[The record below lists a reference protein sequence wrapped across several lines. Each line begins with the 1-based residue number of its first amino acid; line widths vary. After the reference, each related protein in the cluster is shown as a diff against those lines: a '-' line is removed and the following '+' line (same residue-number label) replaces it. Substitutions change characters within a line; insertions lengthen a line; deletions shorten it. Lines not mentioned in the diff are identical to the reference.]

1 MNIRSEVV
9 DFVYDKLYPIYA
21 TFDKGHDVNHI
32 DAVIRRALEL
42 YEYLGDET
50 LDINVLY
57 AAAALHD
64 IGIQVQRKGH
74 AQYSQEYVLN
84 CDDLKNLFT
93 PEEIVL
99 IGEAVAD
106 HSTSVGREP
115 RSIYGKIVCDADK
128 DDDLETSL
136 LRAYEF
142 SVAYNP
148 DFSLQECLDDTYKH
162 LQEKYGD
169 EGKVK
174 YWINSD
180 KQCEFKE
187 KMHSVALNRELF
199 DQTMVGILKKQK
211 CVVK

>member
-1 MNIRSEVV
+1 MNIKNELVE
-9 DFVYDKLYPIYA
+9 FVQEKLYPIYV

-32 DAVIRRALEL
+32 EAVIRRALEL
-42 YEYLGDET
+42 YEYLGDDT

-64 IGIQVQRKGH
+64 IGIQIQRKGH
-74 AQYSQEYVLN
+74 AQYSQEFVLS
-84 CDDLKNLFT
+84 CEELKKMFAD
-93 PEEIVL
+93 EEIRV

-115 RSIYGKIVCDADK
+115 RSLYGKIVCDADK

-142 SVAYNP
+142 SIAYNP
-148 DFSLQECLDDTYKH
+148 GFGVMECLEDTYQQLYK
-162 LQEKYGD
+162 KFGD

-180 KQCEFKE
+180 KQQAFKE
-187 KMHSVALNRELF
+187 QMHRIAVDRELF
-199 DQTMVGILKKQK
+199 NKTMSTILERQNSVTK
-211 CVVK
+211 